1 MRFEHELGALF
12 GIDEWVA
19 IEGGDVGPH
28 ACCEFPNFIFTSCGS
43 GGPGRVGANRIGG
56 GNALARKP
64 STLRLVR
71 FRVLPG
77 DGCINARPRI
87 HVYDGRIGAERE
99 RCAFV
104 QKRRE
109 WPHHLAAFI
118 AQISLRAAW
127 VERDVRRLNRRNNP
141 RLRKPRDVG
150 FFHVL

>member
-19 IEGGDVGPH
+19 IERGDVGPH
-28 ACCEFPNFIFTSCGS
+28 ACCEFPNFVFTPCGS

-64 STLRLVR
+64 PTLRLVR
-71 FRVLPG
+71 FRILPG
-77 DGCINARPRI
+77 DGGINAWPRI
-87 HVYDGRIGAERE
+87 HVHDGRIGAECE
-99 RCAFV
+99 RCALV

-127 VERDVRRLNRRNNP
+127 VERDVRRLNRRHDS

-150 FFHVL
+150 LLHVL

>member
-1 MRFEHELGALF
+1 MF

-19 IEGGDVGPH
+19 IERGDIGPH

-43 GGPGRVGANRIGG
+43 GGPGRVGANCVGG

-64 STLRLVR
+64 PTLRLVR

-99 RCAFV
+99 RCASCKNDANGRSPCSV
-104 QKRRE
+104 HR
-109 WPHHLAAFI
+109 PNLA
-118 AQISLRAAW
+118 RAAW
-127 VERDVRRLNRRNNP
+127 VERDVRRLNRRHDP

-150 FFHVL
+150 FFFIFSRCSMQ